1 MFLVSILTWFELWC
15 FQLSINGNK
24 IFFSKIR
31 SWSIFCLKRT
41 LGNSSDFHLLI
52 ITWFASVPKASALWG
67 SCQAVEHGPLL
78 VSWLPRDPAVH
89 WFGSGFF
96 FSFFFSPTFL
106 LRRSRG
112 TRFRL
117 RSDSVDPLS
126 TLKRVAFI
134 LIFSNWSLSHLDA
147 SSIRR

>member
-1 MFLVSILTWFELWC
+1 MLTWFVKLWC

-24 IFFSKIR
+24 TVNIFQIW
-31 SWSIFCLKRT
+31 WSIFCLKRT

-89 WFGSGFF
+89 WFGSSF
-96 FSFFFSPTFL
+96 FSSSSFLQHSFSGGAAGLVFGCETIP
-106 LRRSRG
+106 SI
-112 TRFRL
+112 RF
-117 RSDSVDPLS
+117 PLWNGPH
-126 TLKRVAFI
+126 LFW
-134 LIFSNWSLSHLDA
+134 FSFWSLSHLDA